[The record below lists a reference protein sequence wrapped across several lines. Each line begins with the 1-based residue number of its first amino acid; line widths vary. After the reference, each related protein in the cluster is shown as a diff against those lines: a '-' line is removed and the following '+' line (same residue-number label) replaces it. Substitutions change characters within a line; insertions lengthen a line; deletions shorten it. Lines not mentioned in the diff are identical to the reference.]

1 MKKILS
7 IAILFGAL
15 QLASAVTIYTED
27 WGGANT
33 SVRAANT
40 LGLVGWT
47 VIANRQGTPGPW
59 YGIYGLAAA
68 NDPGN
73 GLGLTPNVVYF
84 TALTGTN
91 QLGGPGMFYTMTGA
105 GSGSAGNSAFADIN
119 PASYTNLTFNVEVR
133 NAAGNLT
140 NYFAVRVGTSWY
152 VAINNQL
159 PLYTDTGGGTYATFT
174 NWTMVYTAN
183 ASVWNNLTLNATYV
197 TIGSVA
203 GANLSGNITG
213 IGIVELENTNFT
225 SNGDGFNYNKIV
237 INQGQ
242 GDFPSNPPTNSAAA
256 VTPQYVYVGGG
267 ASFLPTF
274 TGAPNLI
281 YRWKTNGV
289 IINSGVGSKYVGA
302 QTTMLT
308 ITNANTNDAFPTY
321 SVVVT
326 NFFGRATNDG
336 MNLIVSN
343 VPAGYLYAETFPYV
357 GPSGNLPFSGVGW
370 VSAVSAGAVGIWQN
384 APGIGIAYSW
394 SGTATTN
401 AYFTTVTN
409 DTGLSG
415 LPFVAINPASYPA
428 VTLQAQFAPGNGAGT
443 TAANI
448 TIYWAVQMGG
458 TWYSSVSPIPT
469 SLTQGNYGMNQLAFN
484 PAATNWNNLTITLT
498 NNSVAIG
505 SQASSALTG
514 NITGAGLI
522 VVHNNTSGASMNFE
536 NFAIITNAVTIQA
549 PAIGN
554 NFPLDVGVYSGGGA
568 SFGVSA
574 TGTQPFTYS
583 WTTNGVLVQDGGRVS
598 GATTPT
604 LTIANL
610 NSGDNGMQIV
620 AYVTNSVGGDES
632 DNSYYGYA
640 TLTVSNVPAGLLY
653 SEAFP
658 FVGPVVQNYSISS
671 VGWVEAVVSGAPNA
685 LFETTPVT
693 SEGAVSAF
701 FGSAGTTVYYA
712 TTATDT
718 NQAGL
723 PFPNINLASYTNLN
737 FSVQIAPYTNSANVT
752 AFLAVQ
758 LVQLNGTNWYVA
770 ANPLPVI
777 TTSDSSTYQNITTNF
792 NPAAANWDNLTVTG
806 SGGSVG
812 SPAASNLSGVMTGA
826 GLVFVTVG
834 IGGDFNFDNFQI
846 TGINTSLGSI
856 TVGPLTGGNITLSWV
871 PNALVNL
878 QSTTNLLGNWQDVA
892 NTLGVSSLTVSV
904 TGPQKFFRLIKH

>member
-15 QLASAVTIYTED
+15 HLASAVTIYTED

-33 SVRAANT
+33 SVRTGDT

-133 NAAGNLT
+133 NASGNLT
-140 NYFAVRVGTSWY
+140 NYFAVQVGGSWY

-159 PLYTDTGGGTYATFT
+159 PQYTDTGGGTYATFT

-225 SNGDGFNYNKIV
+225 STGDGFNYNKIV

-256 VTPQYVYVGGG
+256 ITPQYVYVGGG

-281 YRWKTNGV
+281 YRWQTNGA
-289 IINSGVGSKYVGA
+289 SGNTNILNNGGRVSGA

-308 ITNANTNDAFPTY
+308 ITNANANDALWTY
-321 SVVVT
+321 SVIVT
-326 NFFGRATNDG
+326 NFFGKATNGG
-336 MNLIVSN
+336 MTLIVSN
-343 VPAGYLYAETFPYV
+343 VPAGYLYAETFPYL
-357 GPSGNLPFSGVGW
+357 GPSGNLPISGVGW
-370 VSAVSAGAVGIWQN
+370 VSALSAGAVGIWQN

-415 LPFVAINPASYPA
+415 LPFVAINPASYPF

-448 TIYWAVQMGG
+448 TIYWAVQMDG

-469 SLTQGNYGMNQLAFN
+469 SLTQGNYGMNQLALN

-505 SQASSALTG
+505 SQASGALTG

-536 NFAIITNAVTIQA
+536 NFAIVTNQVTVVS
-549 PAIGN
+549 PVIGN
-554 NFPLDVGVYSGGGA
+554 NFPLDVGVASGGGA
-568 SFGVSA
+568 SFGVFA

-583 WTTNGVLVQDGGRVS
+583 WKTNGVLVQDGGRVS

-620 AYVTNSVGGDES
+620 AFVTNSVGGDES

-640 TLTVSNVPAGLLY
+640 QLTVTNAYIGLIY
-653 SEAFP
+653 SEQFP
-658 FVGPVVQNYSISS
+658 FVGPVAGNYPISG

-685 LFETTPVT
+685 LFRAVDVPPT

-723 PFPNINLASYTNLN
+723 PFPNINLAFYPSLN
-737 FSVQIAPYTNSANVT
+737 FSVDIAPSSSASNVT
-752 AFLAVQ
+752 AYLAVQ
-758 LVQLNGTNWYVA
+758 FNGTNWYVA
-770 ANPLPVI
+770 ANPLPVP
-777 TTSDSSTYQNITTNF
+777 TTVDSATYATYTMAF
-792 NPAAANWDNLTVTG
+792 NPAAANWKQLTVTS
-806 SGGSVG
+806 SGGLVG

-834 IGGDFNFDNFQI
+834 TGGTFDFDNFQI
-846 TGINTSLGSI
+846 TGTGLGGI

-878 QSTTNLLGNWQDVA
+878 QSTTNLLGNWQDVL
-892 NTLGVSSLTVSV
+892 NTLGASSYTVSV
-904 TGPQKFFRLIKH
+904 TGPQKFFRLKGP